1 MNAGPEADALY
12 LDQIVELVQLIR
24 ESLDG
29 IDADEFLLDRTKGDA
44 TALRLGAIG
53 EASSKLSDELR
64 ERHPAIEW
72 RRMYGLR
79 NIVAHHYRQLNY
91 RILWQVATEGLD
103 SLDKACRDELSRLDE

>member
-1 MNAGPEADALY
+1 MDAGPEADALY
-12 LDQIVELVQLIR
+12 LDQIVELIQLIR
-24 ESLDG
+24 ESLAG
-29 IDADEFLLDRTKGDA
+29 IDESEFLLDRTKGDA

-53 EASSKLSDELR
+53 EASRKLSDELR

-91 RILWQVATEGLD
+91 RILWQVATEALD
-103 SLDKACRDELSRLDE
+103 PLERACHHELSRLGG